1 MLFNMSPPPLELMA
15 EQVMFK
21 LEIQDLLELMAR
33 LVGAVL
39 EDLYL
44 QTLVQVRL
52 VQLILAEPGEALV
65 AITLQM
71 ALMDLL
77 VLLMGVQV
85 EMQELI
91 LQMPLEP
98 LEEEQEIQGEL
109 KALMAAQ
116 DQVTMELPLLV
127 EI

>member
-1 MLFNMSPPPLELMA
+1 
-15 EQVMFK
+15 
-21 LEIQDLLELMAR
+21 
-33 LVGAVL
+33 
-39 EDLYL
+39 
-44 QTLVQVRL
+44 VRL